1 MLKAS
6 LICSNLVSILDQLLS
21 VKVFTLRECFV
32 RPCHGVKML
41 NTLFGPFELLLI
53 IQSILL
59 RMLEMTSIPLD
70 QWFKILVQLVR
81 PFSAFVIPTLILL
94 LLALTLPDLNIL
106 RVRLINSF
114 PLWLFIYLFLIKGWL
129 FLSKLFEVLII
140 AFHLITIVW
149 DLCGRKRFL
158 AVSLSIFGK
167 GFWSD

>member
-6 LICSNLVSILDQLLS
+6 LIYSNLVSILDQLLS
-21 VKVFTLRECFV
+21 VKVFTLCECFV

-53 IQSILL
+53 IQSMLL
-59 RMLEMTSIPLD
+59 GMLGMTSISLD
-70 QWFKILVQLVR
+70 Q
-81 PFSAFVIPTLILL
+81 
-94 LLALTLPDLNIL
+94 LALTLPDLNIL

-114 PLWLFIYLFLIKGWL
+114 PLLLFIYLFLIKGCS

-167 GFWSD
+167 GF